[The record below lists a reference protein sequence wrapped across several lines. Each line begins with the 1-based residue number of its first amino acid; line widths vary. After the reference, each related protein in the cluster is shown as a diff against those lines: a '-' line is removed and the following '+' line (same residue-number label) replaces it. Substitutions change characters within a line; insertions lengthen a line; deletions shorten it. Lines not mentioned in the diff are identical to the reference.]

1 VDGWSAEPE
10 LRAEKRAIE
19 VPIRG
24 YEQPMRIWQ
33 LG

>member
-1 VDGWSAEPE
+1 VRDVLGKDCPDAVS
-10 LRAEKRAIE
+10 LGE

-24 YEQPMRIWQ
+24 YEQPMAIWQ